1 MTEELFQPADQD
13 GQPLTIV
20 VKPRQRT
27 PQELRKIELSNAVG
41 RSLKDSLASSTSLS
55 QFILYHNATR
65 AHLLASYAGGLDWMW
80 QYGEPTFDEV
90 LESFVNPD
98 LAAEAEK
105 GANAAEQL
113 RPLLATLGDEATS
126 IKMILKR
133 VRGAHKLYKYAI
145 LAEFPK
151 GTRADSPVLGFT
163 PVEQTYTCPDILFF
177 RPESP
182 CVRHAC
188 DDLYK
193 MHRQAPFYIP
203 YRTRSE
209 AVAMMQENEQG
220 VNEYQLKKTTEEVVK
235 QEAGNYIL
243 VGLQSAFSNELHV
256 APVSRYWSQKVE

>member
-1 MTEELFQPADQD
+1 MTEELFQHADPE

-27 PQELRKIELSNAVG
+27 PQEQRKTELSNAVG
-41 RSLKDSLASSTSLS
+41 RSLKDSLASSTSLA
-55 QFILYHNATR
+55 QFILFHNAAR
-65 AHLLASYAGGLDWMW
+65 AHLLASYGGGLDWMW

-90 LESFVNPD
+90 LGSFVNPD
-98 LAAEAEK
+98 LATEAEK
-105 GANAAEQL
+105 DAVVAEQL
-113 RPLLATLGDEATS
+113 RPLLATLEDKTTS
-126 IKMILKR
+126 IRMVLKR
-133 VRGAHKLYKYAI
+133 VRGPHNLYKYAL

-163 PVEQTYTCPDILFF
+163 PVEQTYTYPDTLYF

-193 MHRQAPFYIP
+193 MHRQIPFYIP
-203 YRTRSE
+203 YRTRNE
-209 AVAMMQENEQG
+209 AVALMRENEQG
-220 VNEYQLKKTTEEVVK
+220 VNEYQLKKTAEEVVK

-256 APVSRYWSQKVE
+256 APVSRFWSP